1 MYSVLNIISES
12 TYFAIQALLHTLF
25 CLTLKSF
32 ESLQCILN
40 YFLKRCIGAR
50 SPRTLPMTTFF
61 RAKLMIFSS
70 KWIFYIKILV
80 ISSPRDFL
88 VPFQFYN
95 SKGLINLKF
104 VEVCVCYSARI
115 QLLRGAN
122 LTNFESLKSR

>member
-50 SPRTLPMTTFF
+50 SPRTLPM
-61 RAKLMIFSS
+61 
-70 KWIFYIKILV
+70 KILV